1 MDSERKQRFIGVLE
15 RRIASRSTMSAS
27 WYIWTVLRPIYHLNS
42 KVYDKVDASAV
53 AYEIIRCCVRFLSSR
68 NTQTKSRHFFYIL

>member
-53 AYEIIRCCVRFLSSR
+53 AYANHSVLRSISVISQHSD
-68 NTQTKSRHFFYIL
+68 